1 MVGFQLAQL
10 LSYGV
15 MGALT
20 SVLGWKLNILF
31 ALITVTQD
39 IQPMKF
45 IRQKIIIWAFSR
57 EKVEIDSNS

>member
-1 MVGFQLAQL
+1 MLD
-10 LSYGV
+10 
-15 MGALT
+15 
-20 SVLGWKLNILF
+20 WKLNILF

-57 EKVEIDSNS
+57 EKVEIDF